1 MIELD
6 IDKASSFTLEMQI
19 DGDVS
24 SAQKPTMRFSI
35 VSEGF
40 TFSVPAKRIDNG
52 IYEVS
57 CPKLKGI
64 LKAGDYDVNVEVFID
79 DKHFVPLKDK
89 IRLKEELKPT
99 VKLAER
105 HEPKVEMTVG
115 VTMKSGITTPTVPV
129 STITKTAEVITLSR

>member
-6 IDKASSFTLEMQI
+6 IDKETSFTLEMKI

-24 SAQKPTMRFSI
+24 SSRKPEMRFSI
-35 VSEGF
+35 ISEGF
-40 TFSVPAKRIDNG
+40 TFSVPARRVDNG

-79 DKHFVPLKDK
+79 DKHFIPLTDK

-105 HEPKVEMTVG
+105 HEPKQVEMQVAVAVKKVEET
-115 VTMKSGITTPTVPV
+115 KRPAL
-129 STITKTAEVITLSR
+129 TKTGDIITF

>member
-1 MIELD
+1 MMIELD
-6 IDKASSFTLEMQI
+6 IEKETSFTLEMQI

-24 SAQKPTMRFSI
+24 SSRKPEMRFSI

-40 TFSVPAKRIDNG
+40 TFSVPARRVDNG
-52 IYEVS
+52 VYEVT

-64 LKAGDYDVNVEVFID
+64 LKAGEYAVQVEVFID
-79 DKHFVPLKDK
+79 DKHFVPMSDT

-105 HEPKVEMTVG
+105 HEPKPAEISVAIKHVVAT
-115 VTMKSGITTPTVPV
+115 KRPV
-129 STITKTAEVITLSR
+129 LTKTEEIISL